1 MAKPAFKVELAFN
14 DKAPGNFFILGDAT
28 KGLLGNTTYVLQPG
42 TVFYD
47 VSQYVIGIQTTRG
60 KSRALDRYQAGHVS
74 VTFNNRNRY
83 FDPTYTVSPFY
94 GQIVPRRDM
103 KVWANG
109 RMVGYFTVDDW
120 NLDYQ
125 PNGDNTATVSA
136 YDAFAFLSNQ
146 TLTAGTYTS
155 QLSGARVSAVLADP
169 SVNWAF
175 TSSVDAGAETL
186 QGDTVTANDNVLQ
199 YLQLIE
205 SSEPGELFMAKD
217 GALAFQARTRVY
229 PSTSAPILSDDS
241 SGIKYSQ
248 VKVVYGSELLYTQ
261 AELTRKGSS
270 TVIQA
275 NDTGAQVT
283 YGIRTLS
290 QSNLLNNTDAA
301 LTDLATYTVAQ
312 YSQPEYRFEQ
322 VELIVSQQTT
332 TNQNLLLDLDLG
344 SICKVVFTPNGIGS
358 AISKYAK
365 IISINHNVDL
375 VEHRMVIGLGTL
387 TITGFQ
393 LDDVAFGNLDSNYLG
408 Y

>member
-1 MAKPAFKVELAFN
+1 V
-14 DKAPGNFFILGDAT
+14 
-28 KGLLGNTTYVLQPG
+28 V
-42 TVFYD
+42 
-47 VSQYVIGIQTTRG
+47 
-60 KSRALDRYQAGHVS
+60 
-74 VTFNNRNRY
+74 FNNRNRY
-83 FDPTYTVSPFY
+83 FDPTYTASPFY

-136 YDAFAFLSNQ
+136 NDAFAFLSQQ
-146 TLTAGTYTS
+146 TLTAGTYSS
-155 QLSGARVSAVLADP
+155 QLSGARVTAVLADP

-175 TSSVDAGAETL
+175 GSSIDAGAETL

-217 GALAFQARTRVY
+217 GSLAFQARTRLY
-229 PSTSAPILSDDS
+229 PSASAPVLADDG

-270 TVIQA
+270 TVVQA
-275 NDTGAQVT
+275 NDTAAQVT

-290 QSNLLNNTDAA
+290 QTGLLNNTDAA
-301 LTDLATYTVAQ
+301 VTDLATYTVGQ
-312 YSQPEYRFEQ
+312 YSQPEYRFDA
-322 VELIVSQQTT
+322 VEVIVSQQTT
-332 TNQNLLLDLDLG
+332 ANQNVLLDLDLG
-344 SICKVVFTPNGIGS
+344 SVCKVVFTPNGVGS
-358 AISKYAK
+358 AIVKYAK

-375 VEHRMVIGLGTL
+375 IEHRMSIGLGTL
-387 TITGFQ
+387 TATAFQ
-393 LDDVAFGNLDSNYLG
+393 LDDVAFGNLDYNNLG